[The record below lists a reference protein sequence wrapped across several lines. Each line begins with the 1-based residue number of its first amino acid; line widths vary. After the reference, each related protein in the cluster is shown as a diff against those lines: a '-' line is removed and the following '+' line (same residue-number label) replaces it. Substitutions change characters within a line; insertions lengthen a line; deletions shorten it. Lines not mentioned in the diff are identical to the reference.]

1 MEAARETGASGD
13 VYLVST
19 VGQTTANRIT
29 LVDSAGKVLYDSEED
44 PETMENHAS
53 RPEFIEARENGSCE
67 MVRYSETLSRQT
79 FYYAVRLDNGEILR
93 VARTTD
99 SVFKTLFS
107 GTLSWG

>member
-1 MEAARETGASGD
+1 
-13 VYLVST
+13 
-19 VGQTTANRIT
+19 
-29 LVDSAGKVLYDSEED
+29 
-44 PETMENHAS
+44 MENHAS

-107 GTLSWG
+107 GTLILGVVLLLVLLLQSILLRFRPIRSWSPSMSWIWSIH